1 MFVFIIKRILQ
12 AIPVLFLVVAT
23 TFFMVRAAPGGP
35 FDSERRLPPEVL
47 KNLNER
53 YNLND
58 SVWKQ
63 FGDYVVN
70 LLQGD
75 FGPSYKY
82 ASHTVNE
89 LIGMGF
95 SVTAEL
101 ALYAILIALFVGIPI
116 GVYSALKPNTRQDYI
131 PMSAAMLGIC
141 LPNIVLGPLLL
152 LVFALWLQWFP
163 VAGWGQIPG
172 DKFLPSITLASTYA
186 AYIARITRGSMIE
199 VLSQDYIRTA
209 RAKGLSTTR
218 IIIVHALRA
227 GLVPVISYLGPAMA
241 GLLAGS
247 FIVETIF
254 QIPGL
259 GRMYVTAAFNR
270 DYTTILGCTI
280 FFAFLIIIFNLLADI
295 VLTWL
300 NPRLRQQGVE

>member
-58 SVWKQ
+58 SAWKQ
-63 FGDYVVN
+63 FGDYVLN

-89 LIGMGF
+89 LISMGF

-101 ALYAILIALFVGIPI
+101 AFYAILIALFVGIPI

-218 IIIVHALRA
+218 IVIVHALRA

>member
-101 ALYAILIALFVGIPI
+101 ALYAILIALFIGIPI

-218 IIIVHALRA
+218 IVIVHALRA